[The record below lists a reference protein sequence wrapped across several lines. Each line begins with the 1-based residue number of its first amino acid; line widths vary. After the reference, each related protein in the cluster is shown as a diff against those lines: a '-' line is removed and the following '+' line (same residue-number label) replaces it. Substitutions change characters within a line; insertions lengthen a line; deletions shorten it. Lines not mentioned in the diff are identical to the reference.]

1 MLRGRCCES
10 RLRERREWQDVDGS
24 GQESWQWS
32 SDYGDVLLHVGKMGK
47 KFTMVGTVI
56 RRKIWKQKKFQF

>member
-1 MLRGRCCES
+1 MRES
-10 RLRERREWQDVDGS
+10 EWQDVDGS

-47 KFTMVGTVI
+47 KFTVI